1 MLSMLKWILLGRLFI
16 MGIRNSIIGPGT
28 GAESGK
34 KADLLTY
41 PTMGI
46 FEIYFRLECNY
57 VCVIEKKC

>member
-1 MLSMLKWILLGRLFI
+1 
-16 MGIRNSIIGPGT
+16 MGIRNSIIGPGS